1 MELVKTYEEYNELNK
16 EYVKYIQ
23 MVMESD
29 ISNHDNIIMNNLEN
43 YSNLFEDLKLR
54 CDKIEVEEKDINN
67 LRDLNY
73 LALDT
78 LFLTMDL
85 KNFYKLGEIEPM
97 LFINYAKTYDN
108 FLRMVDKDYKITF
121 SLKEEQILAFISALI
136 IDGKRPHEL
145 LMLKMMIEDRII
157 NEYSFKN
164 DI

>member
-43 YSNLFEDLKLR
+43 YSNLFEYLKLR

-85 KNFYKLGEIEPM
+85 KNFYKLGESERFKM
-97 LFINYAKTYDN
+97 RAVNYINKRNRGQGFSGCPLHLIKKALHCSAIFY
-108 FLRMVDKDYKITF
+108 LLIILVDCC
-121 SLKEEQILAFISALI
+121 LAFFIWL
-136 IDGKRPHEL
+136 
-145 LMLKMMIEDRII
+145 
-157 NEYSFKN
+157 
-164 DI
+164 

>member
-67 LRDLNY
+67 WRDLNY
-73 LALDT
+73 LDLDK
-78 LFLTMDL
+78 LFLKMDL
-85 KNFYKLGEIEPM
+85 KNFYKL
-97 LFINYAKTYDN
+97 
-108 FLRMVDKDYKITF
+108 V
-121 SLKEEQILAFISALI
+121 
-136 IDGKRPHEL
+136 
-145 LMLKMMIEDRII
+145 
-157 NEYSFKN
+157 
-164 DI
+164 